1 MSEKFPPL
9 EDETVANEATE
20 GDETDFL
27 KREADILGDEFKT
40 EQDSELLKQDE
51 DEDIKEFENQFPE
64 LDEAPAA
71 AIQEQAAPEN
81 DEDDE
86 FGEPQAA
93 TSTTTPSEAISHWKE
108 RRDLEISQRDQA
120 DEEAKEQLQEEAVKH
135 IDNFYENYNKKKQQ
149 QLETTSKEAE
159 QFLKERDEFF
169 AQKNTTWDRALQLI
183 NTDDADVVGGRDR
196 SKFKEI
202 LLRLKGNE
210 KAPGASSY

>member
-9 EDETVANEATE
+9 EDETVANEATA

-64 LDEAPAA
+64 LDGAPAA

>member
-9 EDETVANEATE
+9 EDETVANETTA

>member
-9 EDETVANEATE
+9 EDETVANEATA

>member
-9 EDETVANEATE
+9 EDETAANEATA

-183 NTDDADVVGGRDR
+183 NIDDADVVGGRDR

>member
-9 EDETVANEATE
+9 EDETVANEATA

-183 NTDDADVVGGRDR
+183 NTDDADVVGDRDR

>member
-9 EDETVANEATE
+9 EDETVANEATA

-71 AIQEQAAPEN
+71 AIQEQVAPEN